1 MKDIQFKVHGMNR
14 LVTFEELKLLPTKFK
29 TMPIR
34 VVCLKDQ
41 RSWKSCYTVILE
53 KFR

>member
-1 MKDIQFKVHGMNR
+1 MKDIQFKVQGMDR
-14 LVTFEELKLLPTKFK
+14 LLTFEELQRIPARFK

-34 VVCLKDQ
+34 VVCLKNQ
-41 RSWKSCYTVILE
+41 KCWKAGYNTIVA